1 MIDKQKFSMLPIK
14 RTDVFQEVIHRMDSM
29 IAKGQYKPGDRFPS
43 ERELADI
50 LEVSR
55 TSVRQAL
62 KVLEAAG
69 KVETKIGSGTYVRE
83 HSRRNDDFRRIL
95 PAAVD
100 KVFLEQLI
108 VARSGIER
116 TIFEE
121 CCDRI
126 DDAGLAELYSL
137 IADNARDFVDTDLD
151 ENGGLDLSFESKV
164 AELMGNPILF
174 RIQQDIHQ
182 VWILAWNAY
191 GYVPE
196 NKKILH
202 AEHLELLAAM
212 ERRDKERIA
221 RLIVAH
227 VDKDIA

>member
-14 RTDVFQEVIHRMDSM
+14 RTDVFQEVINRIDSM
-29 IAKGQYKPGDRFPS
+29 VANGQYKPGDRFPS
-43 ERELADI
+43 ERELAET

-62 KVLEAAG
+62 KVLEAGG
-69 KVETKIGSGTYVRE
+69 KVETRIGSGTYVRE
-83 HSRRNDDFRRIL
+83 QCESNTDYRELL
-95 PAAVD
+95 PAKVD
-100 KVFLEQLI
+100 KAFLENLI

-121 CCDRI
+121 CCGRVS
-126 DDAGLAELYSL
+126 DAGLAELYTL
-137 IADNARDFVDTDLD
+137 IAENARDFVETELD

-164 AELMGNPILF
+164 AELTGNPILF
-174 RIQQDIHQ
+174 RLQHDIHQ
-182 VWILAWNAY
+182 LWVLAWSAY
-191 GYVPE
+191 GHVPE

-212 ERRDKERIA
+212 ERRDKDRLVE
-221 RLIVAH
+221 LIVAH
-227 VDKDIA
+227 VNKDVG

>member
-1 MIDKQKFSMLPIK
+1 MADKKKFSMLPIK
-14 RTDVFQEVIHRMDSM
+14 RTDVFQEITSRIDSM
-29 IAKGQYKPGDRFPS
+29 IANGQYKPGDRFPS
-43 ERELADI
+43 ERELA
-50 LEVSR
+50 ETMGVSR

-69 KVETKIGSGTYVRE
+69 KIETRIGSGTYVLESSERK
-83 HSRRNDDFRRIL
+83 NDFHRIL
-95 PAAVD
+95 PASVD

-126 DDAGLAELYSL
+126 DDAGLAELYGL
-137 IADNARDFVDTDLD
+137 IAENARDFVETELD

-164 AELMGNPILF
+164 AELVGNSILY
-174 RIQQDIHQ
+174 RIQQEIHQ
-182 VWILAWNAY
+182 VWVLAWNAY
-191 GYVPE
+191 GRIPE
-196 NKKILH
+196 NKRILH

-212 ERRDKERIA
+212 ERHDKKRIA
-221 RLIVAH
+221 ELIVAH
-227 VDKDIA
+227 VNKDVA

>member
-14 RTDVFQEVIHRMDSM
+14 RTDVFQEIISRIDSM
-29 IAKGQYKPGDRFPS
+29 IANGQYKPGDRFPS
-43 ERELADI
+43 ERELA
-50 LEVSR
+50 ETMKVSR

-69 KVETKIGSGTYVRE
+69 KIETRIGSGTYVLENSERG
-83 HSRRNDDFRRIL
+83 NDLRRIL

-108 VARSGIER
+108 AARAGIER

-137 IADNARDFVDTDLD
+137 IAENARDFVETELD

-164 AELMGNPILF
+164 AELVGNPILF
-174 RIQQDIHQ
+174 RIQQEVHQ
-182 VWILAWNAY
+182 VWVLAWNAY
-191 GYVPE
+191 GRISE

-212 ERRDKERIA
+212 ERRDKERIS

-227 VDKDIA
+227 VNKDVG